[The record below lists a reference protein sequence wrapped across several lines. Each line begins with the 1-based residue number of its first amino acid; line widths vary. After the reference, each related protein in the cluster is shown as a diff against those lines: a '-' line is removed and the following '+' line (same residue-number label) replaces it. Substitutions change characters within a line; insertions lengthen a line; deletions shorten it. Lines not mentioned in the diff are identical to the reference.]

1 MGQSTS
7 NQELRV
13 QSEKPRR
20 DTSKYNPY
28 QNKIVK
34 IIANHSIITIEIP
47 DDSMTCGWL
56 LSEVIRHYKNEGSIA
71 ALRTK
76 ESLDI
81 LDEYLLRFEKSLK
94 PFSSYEML
102 TAYFSEDCDD
112 VGIGR
117 FNFLKNIGIGKYSKV
132 VLSRKKDTG
141 ILYAIKILEKQEVEK
156 NNRLEQVIA
165 ERNILAQISHPFI
178 VKLHWACQ
186 SDSQF
191 YYVLKYLPGGELG
204 FHLKNIGR
212 FTENQAKFYFGEILL
227 ALEYLHDRNIAFKN
241 LKPESIMLDID
252 GHIKIID
259 FSQAKS
265 SSPNP
270 YLFSLNPEDQNN
282 TESIIDKTEDF
293 YKLGLLLYEVL
304 NTTKLIEKPD
314 NSLEISESIFPK
326 YLSKDVKNLII
337 RLLSKDSLGK
347 TNKNLEDT
355 LKKPNGIS
363 FEEIK
368 QHPWCQGINWQRMLK
383 KKYTPPFRPNLKKSN
398 FDPEIMKVPVN
409 LDTFEGHEE
418 ENFNFS
424 SESIEVCYWN
434 MTEILLS
441 DSNLPSE
448 RTSTDAEETFKALL
462 HNKSIDITENTT
474 KIYQEI
480 QSFTLPSHNE
490 IDEKK
495 GNFKSLSPSER
506 TNKVSSIRS
515 LLKTVTGVHKYFAED
530 QRQHKNLESLS
541 LHIPDL
547 SSDVGKMQ
555 EAVRKKL
562 ILKDEN

>member
-1 MGQSTS
+1 M
-7 NQELRV
+7 
-13 QSEKPRR
+13 
-20 DTSKYNPY
+20 
-28 QNKIVK
+28 
-34 IIANHSIITIEIP
+34 
-47 DDSMTCGWL
+47 
-56 LSEVIRHYKNEGSIA
+56 
-71 ALRTK
+71 
-76 ESLDI
+76 
-81 LDEYLLRFEKSLK
+81 
-94 PFSSYEML
+94 
-102 TAYFSEDCDD
+102 
-112 VGIGR
+112 
-117 FNFLKNIGIGKYSKV
+117 
-132 VLSRKKDTG
+132 
-141 ILYAIKILEKQEVEK
+141 
-156 NNRLEQVIA
+156 
-165 ERNILAQISHPFI
+165 
-178 VKLHWACQ
+178 
-186 SDSQF
+186 
-191 YYVLKYLPGGELG
+191 KYLPGGELG
-204 FHLKNIGR
+204 FHLRNIGR

-241 LKPESIMLDID
+241 LKAENIMLDID
-252 GHIKIID
+252 GHIKIVD
-259 FSQAKS
+259 FSQAKIF
-265 SSPNP
+265 SPNP
-270 YLFSLNPEDQNN
+270 YLFSLNPEEQNN
-282 TESIIDKTEDF
+282 VDSLIDKSEDF

-304 NTTKLIEKPD
+304 NTTKLIEKSD
-314 NSLEISESIFPK
+314 TSLEISESIFPK
-326 YLSKDVKNLII
+326 YLSKDAKNLMI
-337 RLLSKDSLGK
+337 RLLSKDPLGK

-355 LKKPNGIS
+355 LKKNSGIS

-398 FDPEIMKVPVN
+398 FDPEIMKIPVN

-418 ENFNFS
+418 GNFNFS

-462 HNKSIDITENTT
+462 PNKSIDITENTT

-490 IDEKK
+490 KDEKK

-530 QRQHKNLESLS
+530 QRQHKNLGPLS

-547 SSDVGKMQ
+547 SNDVGKMNVCYV
-555 EAVRKKL
+555 ESKDKL
-562 ILKDEN
+562 MY